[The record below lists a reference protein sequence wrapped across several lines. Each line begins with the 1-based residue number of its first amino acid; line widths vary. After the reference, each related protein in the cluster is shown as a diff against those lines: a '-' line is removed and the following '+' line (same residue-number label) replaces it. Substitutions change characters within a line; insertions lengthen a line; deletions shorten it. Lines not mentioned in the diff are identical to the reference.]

1 MIAERSRLVCLPRC
15 RPYPSVPVITDAFW
29 SSHMDAGC
37 MYASLSSSSSTH
49 CPRRHVSAETLS
61 HALSCTQTILSS
73 QLTNCSLLNQF
84 YIDKSVSDDLIS
96 IATLRLCFLLTKLYR
111 FVPNNYKEIILHCM
125 LQSICD
131 AMVFHNEN
139 PSDLGH
145 VVA

>member
-96 IATLRLCFLLTKLYR
+96 IATLRLYVSYRPSCIVSSQTITKRLYSTVCYR
-111 FVPNNYKEIILHCM
+111 VFVM
-125 LQSICD
+125 LWCSIMKTQ
-131 AMVFHNEN
+131 AI
-139 PSDLGH
+139 
-145 VVA
+145 